1 MRIWHDTSY
10 LTDRDK
16 LIIDRGLARDGYHSL
31 RFSFVY
37 TPEEREQNRQMSMM
51 SNSMHQERWHQICVQ
66 DAVRRSD
73 AMHQVMDEISKQFVC
88 YQYDKGQS
96 LRYDDLS
103 WDLFFW
109 CNDFSSTFRGSGLPD
124 RDYSYFT
131 LNFNRQHD
139 LVKQDEIRCKVLEL
153 LKSKYADWPNLD
165 IANQHRALPDEPK
178 IQAAVKAA
186 LPIVLNYPCQYGN
199 MVGKVVQTTEGYFFK
214 KKYARKYGYRLDDL
228 DLLEIYWNM
237 PKVESVLEVC
247 HA

>member
-10 LTDRDK
+10 LTDKDK
-16 LIIDRGLARDGYHSL
+16 LIIDRGLARKGYHSL

-51 SNSMHQERWHQICVQ
+51 SHSMSPEHWHQICVQ

-73 AMHQVMDEISKQFVC
+73 AMHQVMEEISKQFVC
-88 YQYDKGQS
+88 DQYDKEQR
-96 LRYDDLS
+96 LQYDDPA
-103 WDLFFW
+103 WELFFW
-109 CNDFSSTFRGSGLPD
+109 CNSFNNTFRGSGLTD

-131 LNFNRQHD
+131 LTFNSQHD
-139 LVKQDEIRCKVLEL
+139 LDKQDEIRCKVLEL
-153 LKSKYADWPNLD
+153 LESKYADWPNLD
-165 IANQHRALPDEPK
+165 IANQHQAFPDAPK

-199 MVGKVVQTTEGYFFK
+199 MTGKVVQTTGGYFFK

-237 PKVESVLEVC
+237 PKAEPVLEVC

>member
-16 LIIDRGLARDGYHSL
+16 LMIDRGLARDGYHSL

-73 AMHQVMDEISKQFVC
+73 AMHQVMEEISKQFVC

-165 IANQHRALPDEPK
+165 IANQHRAFPDEPK

-199 MVGKVVQTTEGYFFK
+199 MPMK
-214 KKYARKYGYRLDDL
+214 
-228 DLLEIYWNM
+228 N
-237 PKVESVLEVC
+237 
-247 HA
+247 